1 MKEMIIKNNFFSGL
15 MAGIVLVA
23 VLGFG
28 IANVMPDAMPPLNE
42 LPQLVR
48 PPRLKD
54 QFTFAGE
61 KLPMNVDTRERMEK
75 ELLVNSYYH
84 TSTVL
89 AIKNAPRFFPMIER
103 ILKEEGIPDD
113 FKYLAVA
120 ESNLSNASSSAGAKG
135 LWQFLKGTAGDFGLE
150 VNTEI
155 EERFHYEKSTRA
167 AAKFI
172 RYLYD
177 RTGSWVNAAGAYN
190 MGLANLNKTLET
202 QKEQSIF
209 DLNVNDETSRYIFR
223 IVALKEI
230 LSRPQAYGFYVDED
244 QLYKPIHNVKEVT
257 ITTPVEN
264 LSDLAHEYGL
274 SYRMLKYYNPWLID
288 SKITAKD
295 KKYTLLIP
303 MK

>member
-1 MKEMIIKNNFFSGL
+1 
-15 MAGIVLVA
+15 
-23 VLGFG
+23 
-28 IANVMPDAMPPLNE
+28 
-42 LPQLVR
+42 
-48 PPRLKD
+48 
-54 QFTFAGE
+54 
-61 KLPMNVDTRERMEK
+61 MNVDTRERMEK

-89 AIKNAPRFFPMIER
+89 AIKNAPRFFPMIEK

-150 VNTEI
+150 VNTEV

-202 QKEQSIF
+202 QREKSIF

-230 LSRPQAYGFYVDED
+230 LSMPQAYGFYVDED
-244 QLYKPIHNVKEVT
+244 QKYQPIKNVKEVAVNS
-257 ITTPVEN
+257 PVEN
-264 LSDLAHEYGL
+264 LSDLAHQYGL

-288 SKITAKD
+288 SKLSAKD
-295 KKYTLLIP
+295 KTYTILIP
-303 MK
+303 TK

>member
-1 MKEMIIKNNFFSGL
+1 MIVKDNFFSGL
-15 MAGIVLVA
+15 MAGIVLVV

-28 IANVMPDAMPPLNE
+28 IANVLPDAMPPLNE

-135 LWQFLKGTAGDFGLE
+135 LWQFLKGTA
-150 VNTEI
+150 
-155 EERFHYEKSTRA
+155 
-167 AAKFI
+167 
-172 RYLYD
+172 
-177 RTGSWVNAAGAYN
+177 
-190 MGLANLNKTLET
+190 
-202 QKEQSIF
+202 
-209 DLNVNDETSRYIFR
+209 
-223 IVALKEI
+223 
-230 LSRPQAYGFYVDED
+230 
-244 QLYKPIHNVKEVT
+244 
-257 ITTPVEN
+257 
-264 LSDLAHEYGL
+264 
-274 SYRMLKYYNPWLID
+274 
-288 SKITAKD
+288 
-295 KKYTLLIP
+295 
-303 MK
+303 

>member
-1 MKEMIIKNNFFSGL
+1 MIVKDNFFSGL
-15 MAGIVLVA
+15 MAGILLVV

-28 IANVMPDAMPPLNE
+28 IANVFPDAMPPLNE

-244 QLYKPIHNVKEVT
+244 QLYKPVNNVKEVT

-264 LSDLAHEYGL
+264 LSDLAHEHGL

-295 KKYTLLIP
+295 KTYTLLIP
-303 MK
+303 VK

>member
-1 MKEMIIKNNFFSGL
+1 MIVKDNFFSGL
-15 MAGIVLVA
+15 MAGIVLVV

-28 IANVMPDAMPPLNE
+28 IANVLPDAMPPLNE

-244 QLYKPIHNVKEVT
+244 QLYKPVNNVKEVT

-264 LSDLAHEYGL
+264 LSDLAHKHGL

-295 KKYTLLIP
+295 KTYTLLIP
-303 MK
+303 VK

>member
-1 MKEMIIKNNFFSGL
+1 MIIKNNFFSGL

>member
-1 MKEMIIKNNFFSGL
+1 MLVKNNFTSGL
-15 MAGIVLVA
+15 FAGVLLVIVLG
-23 VLGFG
+23 LD
-28 IANVMPDAMPPLNE
+28 IANVLPNAMPPLNE

-54 QFTFAGE
+54 NFTFAGE

-89 AIKNAPRFFPMIER
+89 AIKNAPRFFPMIEK

-150 VNTEI
+150 VNTEV

-202 QKEQSIF
+202 QREKSIF

-230 LSRPQAYGFYVDED
+230 LSMPQAYGFYVDED
-244 QLYKPIHNVKEVT
+244 QKYQPIKNVKEVAVNS
-257 ITTPVEN
+257 PVEN
-264 LSDLAHEYGL
+264 LSDLAHQYGL

-288 SKITAKD
+288 SKLSAKD
-295 KKYTLLIP
+295 KTYTILIP
-303 MK
+303 VK

>member
-1 MKEMIIKNNFFSGL
+1 MIVKDNFFSGL
-15 MAGIVLVA
+15 MAGIVLVV

-28 IANVMPDAMPPLNE
+28 IANVLPDAMPPLNE

-244 QLYKPIHNVKEVT
+244 QLYKPVNNVKEVT

-264 LSDLAHEYGL
+264 LSDLAHEHGL

-295 KKYTLLIP
+295 KTYTLLIP
-303 MK
+303 VK

>member
-1 MKEMIIKNNFFSGL
+1 MIVKDNFFSGL
-15 MAGIVLVA
+15 MAGIVLVV

-28 IANVMPDAMPPLNE
+28 IANVLPDAMPPLNE

-172 RYLYD
+172 RYLYN

-244 QLYKPIHNVKEVT
+244 QLYKPVNNVKEVT

-264 LSDLAHEYGL
+264 LSDLAHEHGL

-295 KKYTLLIP
+295 KTYTLLIP
-303 MK
+303 VK

>member
-1 MKEMIIKNNFFSGL
+1 MIVKDNFFSGL
-15 MAGIVLVA
+15 MAGIVLVV

-28 IANVMPDAMPPLNE
+28 IANVLPDAMPPLNE

-244 QLYKPIHNVKEVT
+244 QLYKPVNNVKEVT
-257 ITTPVEN
+257 IKTPVEN

-295 KKYTLLIP
+295 KTYTLLIP
-303 MK
+303 VK

>member
-1 MKEMIIKNNFFSGL
+1 MIVKDNFFSGL
-15 MAGIVLVA
+15 MAGIVLVV

-28 IANVMPDAMPPLNE
+28 IANVLPDAMPPLNE

-177 RTGSWVNAAGAYN
+177 RTGSWVNAAAAYN

-244 QLYKPIHNVKEVT
+244 QLYKPVNNVKEVT

-264 LSDLAHEYGL
+264 LSDLAHEHGL

-295 KKYTLLIP
+295 KTYTLLIP
-303 MK
+303 VK

>member
-1 MKEMIIKNNFFSGL
+1 MIVKDNFFSGL
-15 MAGIVLVA
+15 MAGIVLVV

-28 IANVMPDAMPPLNE
+28 IANVLPDAMPPLNE

-150 VNTEI
+150 VNTEV

-244 QLYKPIHNVKEVT
+244 QLYKPVNNVKEVT
-257 ITTPVEN
+257 IKTPVEN

-295 KKYTLLIP
+295 KTYTLLIP
-303 MK
+303 VK